1 MLQHGDPDQDQDIND
16 VLDIR
21 LAGGVST
28 LESGFQIGWAKDE
41 TSPTLCLAI
50 NRKGEVFARFLRDK
64 SIATANNLSRGE
76 VEAIQGIKI
85 LILKWIEPEEPEL

>member
-1 MLQHGDPDQDQDIND
+1 MLQHGDLDQDQDIND

-21 LAGGVST
+21 LVGGVST
-28 LESGFQIGWAKDE
+28 LESGFQIGWMKDE

-50 NRKGEVFARFLRDK
+50 NGSGEVFARFLRDE
-64 SIATANNLSRGE
+64 SISTANNLSRGE
-76 VEAIQGIKI
+76 FEAVQGIKV